1 MGVTRLRYEEQS
13 HVSAEECLAA
23 IAQRL
28 EGGWQIAGV
37 SGRRGRYR
45 VIYRR
50 IGGEGER
57 PGQQPWRDTNGRIR

>member
-13 HVSAEECLAA
+13 HLSAEECLAA
-23 IAQRL
+23 IEQRL

-50 IGGEGER
+50 TGGEGEGR
-57 PGQQPWRDTNGRIR
+57 DEQPWRDTNGRMR